1 MEYSLF
7 SFKSNPFLIIF
18 LYNICRSGWGL
29 SLALLHFIYYSIVIQ
44 KSILLSNFF

>member
-29 SLALLHFIYYSIVIQ
+29 PPCLTTLNILQYSYSKV
-44 KSILLSNFF
+44 NTFE